1 MPRPIKT
8 RCICTQPQ
16 ANYFKPRGIPMSEL
30 DEVVLTLDEFE
41 AVRWADWEGL
51 YHAEAA
57 QKLNVSRQTLGNIL
71 ESARRKIADAL
82 IHAKALKIEGG
93 VVQVTNTLQP

>member
-1 MPRPIKT
+1 
-8 RCICTQPQ
+8 
-16 ANYFKPRGIPMSEL
+16 MSEL